1 MSTTPSRYVYTG
13 MDTFT
18 VEHVRVLVNQRDA
31 QAVAL
36 ALVAGI
42 VPFRPMKPGLDDAM
56 AWFGGSLS
64 PYESGFRAG
73 TSPVRLR
80 AMQDAINRLGYETNQ
95 VPVCVLDLVRIRH
108 TAAAREGENS
118 GDTLCGAATLA
129 LDPNVAAPH
138 LSLRGTDFN
147 YGQLHATFSAN
158 NTAHPNRAIHALSR
172 ALGVEDDEPESTVPL
187 DRIIGGRDGVEAG
200 LKVSK
205 AKTIAKYEPDVAS
218 IWMLKP
224 DVPGHNIIFDTF
236 HAEYDNAPVYRV
248 FKAASAK

>member
-1 MSTTPSRYVYTG
+1 MNVTSPRYVYTG
-13 MDTFT
+13 MDAFT
-18 VEHVRVLVNQRDA
+18 VEHVRVLVDQRDA

-80 AMQDAINRLGYETNQ
+80 YMQNAINRLGHETNQ
-95 VPVCVLDLVRIRH
+95 VPVCVLDLVRVRH
-108 TAAAREGENS
+108 TAAAREGENG
-118 GDTLCGAATLA
+118 GDTLCGAATLSFD
-129 LDPNVAAPH
+129 LNTVAPRV
-138 LSLRGTDFN
+138 SLRGTDVTT
-147 YGQLHATFSAN
+147 GQFHATFSAN

-187 DRIIGGRDGVEAG
+187 DRIIGGRDGVESG

-218 IWMLKP
+218 IWTLKP

-248 FKAASAK
+248 FKASSA

>member
-1 MSTTPSRYVYTG
+1 MNVTPTRYIYTD
-13 MDTFT
+13 MDAFT
-18 VEHVRVLVNQRDA
+18 VEHVRVLVDQRDA

-80 AMQDAINRLGYETNQ
+80 YMQNAINRLGHETNQ
-95 VPVCVLDLVRIRH
+95 VPVCVLDLVRVRH
-108 TAAAREGENS
+108 TAAAREGENG
-118 GDTLCGAATLA
+118 GDTLCGASTLSFD
-129 LDPNVAAPH
+129 LNTVAPCV
-138 LSLRGTDFN
+138 SLRGTDVTT
-147 YGQLHATFSAN
+147 GQLHATFSAN

-205 AKTIAKYEPDVAS
+205 AKTVAKYEPDVAS
-218 IWMLKP
+218 IWSITP
-224 DVPGHNIIFDTF
+224 DVPGRDITFDTF
-236 HAEYDNAPVYRV
+236 YTAYENAPVYRV
-248 FKAASAK
+248 FKAAGA

>member
-1 MSTTPSRYVYTG
+1 MNVTSPRYVYTG
-13 MDTFT
+13 MDAFT
-18 VEHVRVLVNQRDA
+18 VEHVRVLVDQRDA

-80 AMQDAINRLGYETNQ
+80 YMQNAINRLGHETNQ
-95 VPVCVLDLVRIRH
+95 VTVCVLDLVRVRH
-108 TAAAREGENS
+108 TAAAREGENG
-118 GDTLCGAATLA
+118 GDTLCGAATLSFD
-129 LDPNVAAPH
+129 LNTVAPCV
-138 LSLRGTDFN
+138 SLRGTDVTT
-147 YGQLHATFSAN
+147 GQFHATFSAN

-172 ALGVEDDEPESTVPL
+172 ALGVEDDEPDATVPL
-187 DRIIGGRDGVEAG
+187 DRIIDGRDGVEAG

-205 AKTIAKYEPDVAS
+205 AKTIAKYEPDAAS
-218 IWMLKP
+218 IWTLKP

-248 FKAASAK
+248 FKAASA